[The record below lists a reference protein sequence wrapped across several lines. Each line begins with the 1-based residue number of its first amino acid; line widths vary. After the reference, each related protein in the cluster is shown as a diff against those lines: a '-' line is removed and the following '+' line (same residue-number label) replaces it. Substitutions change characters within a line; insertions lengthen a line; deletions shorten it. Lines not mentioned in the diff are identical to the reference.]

1 MNRVLFAPQPHSIH
15 PGLTGYRLTHRLAS
29 LIHARHPPARL
40 RYSRPM
46 SRPSHTHERRS
57 PEDVFDGALHESDRL
72 LHLLGVDD
80 ERRRESEDMTMRHL
94 GQQARVE

>member
-1 MNRVLFAPQPHSIH
+1 MNRVLFAPQPPSIH
-15 PGLTGYRLTHRLAS
+15 PGRTAS
-29 LIHARHPPARL
+29 LTILPRSSTHGT
-40 RYSRPM
+40 SRAPQILPGPM